1 MRTAIYPGSF
11 DPITNGHL
19 DIIKRGSKM
28 FDKLV
33 VAVLINVD
41 KKGLFS
47 IEERVELI
55 KEATK
60 EYKNVEVKSFTGL
73 LVDFAKEEEN
83 PVILKGLRTVK
94 DFEYE
99 MQMAII
105 NRTLDNELE
114 SLFLVASTKYS
125 AISSSVVKQI
135 AQFGGS
141 VDKFVPIE
149 VKERLMEKIV
159 MV

>member
-47 IEERVELI
+47 IEERVKLI
-55 KEATK
+55 EEATK

-73 LVDFAKEEEN
+73 LVDFAKDEEN

-105 NRTLDNELE
+105 NRTLDKELE

-135 AQFGGS
+135 AQFGGN

-149 VKERLMEKIV
+149 VKEKLMEKIV

>member
-105 NRTLDNELE
+105 NRTLDSKLE

-149 VKERLMEKIV
+149 VKEKLMEKIV

>member
-28 FDKLV
+28 VDKLV

-105 NRTLDNELE
+105 NRTLDSELE

-149 VKERLMEKIV
+149 VKEKLMEKIV

>member
-28 FDKLV
+28 FDKLI

-135 AQFGGS
+135 AQFGGN

-149 VKERLMEKIV
+149 VKEKLMEKIV

>member
-105 NRTLDNELE
+105 NRTLDSELE

-149 VKERLMEKIV
+149 VKEKLMEKIV

>member
-149 VKERLMEKIV
+149 VKEKLMEKIV